1 MHDYLTLYKSN
12 FFRLNL
18 RVHHRVV
25 WTYMDIMNMEHAC
38 VWWLNVIYNVSGW
51 IEAFNKCVHVVH
63 VYTKYMCTPSICVHQ
78 VHVCTKYMCTT
89 GTFIFYIL
97 NSIFV
102 HQVLVYTQ
110 YWNKCTDI
118 IESTQTI
125 LTMYTCTLMISAALV
140 SFLLFPWALQFYTD
154 PKSRR
159 PDGGYPG
166 VGPWI

>member
-1 MHDYLTLYKSN
+1 
-12 FFRLNL
+12 
-18 RVHHRVV
+18 
-25 WTYMDIMNMEHAC
+25 MNIYGHNEHGTC
-38 VWWLNVIYNVSGW
+38 LCMMTERDLQCKWLNWSVQQMCTCGT
-51 IEAFNKCVHVVH
+51 CVHQVH
-63 VYTKYMCTPSICVHQ
+63 VYTRYMCTPSICVHQ
-78 VHVCTKYMCTT
+78 VHVCTTYMCTT

-140 SFLLFPWALQFYTD
+140 SFLPFPWALQFYTD

-159 PDGGYPG
+159 PDGKYPG
-166 VGPWI
+166 IGPWI